1 MIYRMAEYYLML
13 YRKHKVPIKQFV
25 ISMSKDISDMIDE
38 LHTDSIHFKY
48 SLLSINS
55 VDYRIFLQ
63 SPLPEVKMFA
73 LLADLSGESLEDL
86 GQDVLRQILRST
98 PDGLQ
103 RARYLNQLLVIANLR
118 NLKLENSKFML
129 DIDDFMRNH
138 PNTPKMGVYQ
148 MGEKAGEAK
157 GFKRGL
163 KKGIKEGL
171 TEGRA
176 EGREEG
182 RAESEKQIKRQIVL
196 SLLALNMFSPVEIA
210 NIAQVDEA
218 FIRKVQA
225 ENLQ

>member
-1 MIYRMAEYYLML
+1 MVYRMAEYYLML
-13 YRKHKVPIKQFV
+13 YRKHKMPIRQFV

-103 RARYLNQLLVIANLR
+103 RSRYLNQLLVIANLR

-176 EGREEG
+176 E
-182 RAESEKQIKRQIVL
+182 SEKQIKRQIVL

-218 FIRKVQA
+218 FIREVQA
-225 ENLQ
+225 ENMQ